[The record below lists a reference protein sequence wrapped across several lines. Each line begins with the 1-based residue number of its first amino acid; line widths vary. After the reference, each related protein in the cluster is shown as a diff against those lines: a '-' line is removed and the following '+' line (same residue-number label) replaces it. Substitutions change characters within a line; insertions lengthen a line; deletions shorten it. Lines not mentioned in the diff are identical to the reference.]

1 MLTPTP
7 LQAKA
12 YILDPLTAPEP
23 SQDTGIGSVAANF
36 KKFSL
41 SESTFPASFKDPRDV
56 RKSSSS
62 HRHRHH
68 HQRSYPTP
76 PTSAS
81 PSRSHFHPSNP
92 FATTDGNSSGD
103 FDSPPRTP
111 PRSSHGAHHPRRYP
125 PVSAVIRSSSSRSTQ
140 DPPVRPDYQHQRSF
154 SAGNNDLARRR
165 SINQRHPGD
174 MTHRPLEI
182 LRKEA
187 RAADRAPH
195 LRRKNMPHT
204 DTIDALDTIG
214 GTYHHGGPFDAA
226 LVSRNRNKAYSPV
239 AAVHDS
245 NMEAIRAT
253 PREYLE
259 DSLRKHMPLQG
270 TALIPNGAEDFHGN
284 VMDYEEGADLM
295 REPDA
300 AGGAYKRWDGIEYHP
315 DDLKGK
321 GPNFEKERDMKEKK
335 RRAKGLPAEYELQS
349 RPPLSTRH
357 RSYEAP
363 GTPSVDAGLGRSHST
378 SKRFGDGLRRRFGSM
393 RRKKAEAV

>member
-1 MLTPTP
+1 MKESSSDK
-7 LQAKA
+7 QWAKA
-12 YILDPLTAPEP
+12 YILDPLHSPEP

-36 KKFSL
+36 KRFSL
-41 SESTFPASFKDPRDV
+41 ADSTFPTFKDPRDV
-56 RKSSSS
+56 KKPISS
-62 HRHRHH
+62 HRHR
-68 HQRSYPTP
+68 RSYPTP

-92 FATTDGNSSGD
+92 FSTAASQSFGQL
-103 FDSPPRTP
+103 DSPPRTP
-111 PRSSHGAHHPRRYP
+111 PRSSHGHHHRRRYP
-125 PVSAVIRSSSSRSTQ
+125 PVSAVTRSPSSRSAQ
-140 DPPVRPDYQHQRSF
+140 EVPARSDYQHQRSF
-154 SAGNNDLARRR
+154 STGSYELTRRR
-165 SINQRHPGD
+165 SVAHRFPGD

-214 GTYHHGGPFDAA
+214 GTYHHGGPYDAA
-226 LVSRNRNKAYSPV
+226 LKSRNRDKAYSPV

-259 DSLRKHMPLQG
+259 DSLRKNMPLQG
-270 TALIPNGAEDFHGN
+270 TAIIPSGVEDYQGN
-284 VMDYEEGADLM
+284 LMDYQEGADLM

-321 GPNFEKERDMKEKK
+321 GPNFEKERDLKEKK
-335 RRAKGLPAEYELQS
+335 RRAKGKPDEYEMQA
-349 RPPLSTRH
+349 RPPLSARH
-357 RSYEAP
+357 RSYDE
-363 GTPSVDAGLGRSHST
+363 PSSKPASDGGLGRSQST
-378 SKRFGDGLRRRFGSM
+378 SRRFGDGLRRRLGSM
-393 RRKKAEAV
+393 HRKKAQAT